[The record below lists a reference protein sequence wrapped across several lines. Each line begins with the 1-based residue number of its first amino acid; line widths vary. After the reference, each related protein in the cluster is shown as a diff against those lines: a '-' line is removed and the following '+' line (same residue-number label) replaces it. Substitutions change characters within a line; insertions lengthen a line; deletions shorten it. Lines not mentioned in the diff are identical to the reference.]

1 MRDALPLP
9 FAVPPIGRAL
19 GAGALT
25 LVQVAGTIAASRGQ
39 AGRTPLDVVGVLLLF
54 AGPAAVATLP
64 RLPRVVA
71 GVTGAVTGGYLLAGY
86 PYGPVFVSFGIA
98 LVAAVVTGRR
108 WTAWAAVTA
117 VLVADAAARL
127 AVLDGG
133 WRWPVQLGIVAWAC
147 ALLAVAEVVRGRRE
161 QGIAAARAAREARL
175 RHAGEERLRIAQ
187 ELHDVVAHHMSLI
200 NVQAGVALHLAERQP
215 QQVAPALRVVRDAS
229 REALTE
235 LRALI
240 DVVRDPSA
248 PAPRL
253 PTATLA
259 ALDDIVERSR
269 LAGLSVSRTVV
280 GQPVRLPAAVDLAAF
295 RIVQESVTNVI

>member
-9 FAVPPIGRAL
+9 SAVPPIGRAL

-108 WTAWAAVTA
+108 WTAWAVVTA

-133 WRWPVQLGIVAWAC
+133 WRWPVQLGILAWAC

-161 QGIAAARAAREARL
+161 QGIAAA
-175 RHAGEERLRIAQ
+175 Q
-187 ELHDVVAHHMSLI
+187 
-200 NVQAGVALHLAERQP
+200 
-215 QQVAPALRVVRDAS
+215 
-229 REALTE
+229 
-235 LRALI
+235 
-240 DVVRDPSA
+240 
-248 PAPRL
+248 
-253 PTATLA
+253 
-259 ALDDIVERSR
+259 
-269 LAGLSVSRTVV
+269 
-280 GQPVRLPAAVDLAAF
+280 
-295 RIVQESVTNVI
+295 